1 MQCRSCGRSI
11 TGSGLY
17 CSECGQPL
25 STENARTTGS
35 TRGKTRH
42 MGVPS
47 GASKAGQ
54 WCPRCDEARPPGIQ
68 FCNRCGSGLESAQ
81 ESGTSVY
88 PATAYSR
95 AELLVKRRGIPEPEV
110 VPIYENLIVGRGSR
124 AGLQLEGDPY
134 VSPKHA
140 RFYYERGSVRL
151 CIEDLESL
159 NGVYFRVRGKRK
171 LWDRDLFRIGR
182 HIFRL
187 EKVERTAEEKKEMT
201 KIEENV
207 DGTEVL
213 GTSGDAITARLILR
227 LHTGEKGKEYSIGGK
242 SIVIGRGGG
251 THNFMSDK
259 MISKSHARINVLPEG
274 AFELEDLNSQTGTWV
289 MLRGQATYLDD
300 KSELLIGLHRIQVRY
315 V

>member
-1 MQCRSCGRSI
+1 MIQCGSCGKNI

-17 CSECGQPL
+17 CSECGQPFDA
-25 STENARTTGS
+25 ARARAPGPS
-35 TRGKTRH
+35 RGKTRH
-42 MGVPS
+42 MGEAGP
-47 GASKAGQ
+47 KPGQ
-54 WCPRCDEARPPGIQ
+54 WCPRCDESRPAGIK
-68 FCNRCGSGLESAQ
+68 FCNRCGSNLEALDD
-81 ESGTSVY
+81 SGTSVY
-88 PATAYSR
+88 PAAAHSR
-95 AELLVKRRGIPEPEV
+95 AELLMIRRRREPEV
-110 VPIYENLIVGRGSR
+110 VPIYEDLVVGRGSR
-124 AGLQLEGDPY
+124 CGFALEGDPY
-134 VSPKHA
+134 VSPRHA

-151 CIEDLESL
+151 CVQDLDSL

-187 EKVERTAEEKKEMT
+187 EKVERTAEERKEMT

-213 GTSGDAITARLILR
+213 GTSGDAISARLILR
-227 LHTGEKGKEYSIGGK
+227 LDTGEKGKEYSIGGR

-259 MISKSHARINVLPEG
+259 MISKTHARINVLG
-274 AFELEDLNSQTGTWV
+274 NGSFELEDLNSNTGTWV
-289 MLRGQATYLDD
+289 RLRGEGTYLDD
-300 KSELLIGLHRIQVRY
+300 QAELLIGLHRMRVRY